1 MLDPL
6 PHGGAAVSRHKH
18 TLEVAAAAQP
28 LARPRSALLSV
39 CSPAVAAHDDDGS
52 GGDEGGGVEE
62 GEEGLIR
69 ALPLEVSDEK
79 SSHFKL
85 LAFWL
90 LSVVGVGERE
100 EKGQGGLVRA
110 KYAGVASTLELD
122 RASQTAALLDHCA
135 ASCARQCTR

>member
-1 MLDPL
+1 MASSLLAMLDPL

-18 TLEVAAAAQP
+18 MLEVAAAAQS
-28 LARPRSALLSV
+28 LARLHSALLSV
-39 CSPAVAAHDDDGS
+39 CSPAVAAHDDDSS

-79 SSHFKL
+79 SSHFYL

-90 LSVVGVGERE
+90 LSVVGVGRERG
-100 EKGQGGLVRA
+100 KGTGRV
-110 KYAGVASTLELD
+110 SE
-122 RASQTAALLDHCA
+122 S
-135 ASCARQCTR
+135 